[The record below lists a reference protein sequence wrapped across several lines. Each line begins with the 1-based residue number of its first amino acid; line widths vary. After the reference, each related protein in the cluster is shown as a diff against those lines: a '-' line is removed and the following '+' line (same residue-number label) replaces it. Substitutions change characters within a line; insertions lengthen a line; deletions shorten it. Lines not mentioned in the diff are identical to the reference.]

1 MTIERKQFNDAK
13 APATKHAKKVA
24 TKPTKKSTT
33 SDNKPSIK
41 DNHSSVPSKIPMTV
55 SSLFN
60 SERDFESAI
69 KGGSKITKA
78 IIKKL
83 GRIIQKSD
91 SQLKQALLLIYTNEG
106 YKALKCKSFKAYIK
120 KHQTITYDAALKQV
134 MAAKVAYVVNGLD
147 AIGFY
152 SDNSMLAM
160 KDLSDDQ
167 IEDVVEQIEKEHG
180 DDVTINGEYTRKMVE
195 AAMRKLSLLDKDGS
209 NEDLDV
215 DDEETEEDAVEQVN
229 DDLDLDDDDDDDK
242 HVAKSKTPTKQ
253 SSKVKQTYIED
264 VVKSESHRQFLEQ
277 FKIKAK
283 DSTKIKAIFAAFI
296 ETDAGKK
303 PKKVKI
309 AIKLLTKHLKNLK
322 TLEA

>member
-1 MTIERKQFNDAK
+1 MTSKRKQIQDAK
-13 APATKHAKKVA
+13 ASATKHAKKVA

-33 SDNKPSIK
+33 SYNKPSIK

-152 SDNSMLAM
+152 SDHSMLAM

-167 IEDVVEQIEKEHG
+167 IENVVEQIEEEYG
-180 DDVTINGEYTRKMVE
+180 ENITISGKYTRKMVE

-209 NEDLDV
+209 NEDLEI
-215 DDEETEEDAVEQVN
+215 DDEETEEDPVEQVN
-229 DDLDLDDDDDDDK
+229 DDLDFDDDDDDDK
-242 HVAKSKTPTKQ
+242 PVAKPKTSTKQ

-277 FKIKAK
+277 FKVKADK
-283 DSTKIKAIFAAFI
+283 FKSSKAIFTSFI
-296 ETDAGKK
+296 ETNSGKN
-303 PKKVKI
+303 PETVKK
-309 AIKLLTKHLKNLK
+309 AIKLLSKHLK